1 MMVCSMVC
9 RELLCFECCLVFVW
23 EQKVKV
29 PADHCDVRVRTYC
42 ADVLKISA
50 TSLASLSP
58 SVNVLLTL
66 FHTIHQWHMMTMTM
80 MVLFSFCLQEHCW
93 VHVFFCV

>member
-1 MMVCSMVC
+1 MMVRSLVC
-9 RELLCFECCLVFVW
+9 RELLSFECCLVFVW

-29 PADHCDVRVRTYC
+29 PADHYDVRVRTYC

-50 TSLASLSP
+50 TSLSSLFP

-66 FHTIHQWHMMTMTM
+66 FHTIHQWYMMMMAM
-80 MVLFSFCLQEHCW
+80 MVLFSFCLQGHCW